1 MEQAAHFEQE
11 CDALDDLLSTLQ
23 PEEWERATLF
33 KGWTIND
40 IVTHL
45 FFWNQMAGWAMF
57 DPKTFESTLDS
68 TLAGIQKNGM
78 RATEDEWIEERGAAL
93 HKAWRS
99 HYRAVATRWAQADP
113 KARVRW
119 AGPDMSVRSSVTA
132 RQMETWS
139 HAQAVFDLLGVE
151 RKETDRIHNIVVLG
165 VNTFGWTF
173 KARQTEA
180 PGPMPHLTLIAPSGA
195 VWTFGE
201 PSETETITGQ
211 AVDFARVVTQTR
223 NVADTTLQ
231 VVGPVATA
239 WMTHAQCFAGPAN
252 EPPAPGSRHIQKKD

>member
-23 PEEWERATLF
+23 ASDWERETQF
-33 KGWTIND
+33 KGWTVND

-45 FFWNQMAGWAMF
+45 FFWNQMAGWSLF
-57 DPKTFESTLDS
+57 DPKTFESALDS
-68 TLAGIQKNGM
+68 TLAGIQKQGM
-78 RATEDEWIEERGAAL
+78 RATENEWIEERGPSL

-99 HYRAVATRWAQADP
+99 HYRAVATRWAEADP

-132 RQMETWS
+132 RQMETWA
-139 HAQAVFDLLGVE
+139 HAQAVFDCMGVVRHE
-151 RKETDRIHNIVVLG
+151 SDRIHNIVVLG

-173 KARQTEA
+173 KTRGTEP
-180 PGPMPHLTLIAPSGA
+180 PGALPHLRLTAPSGA
-195 VWTFGE
+195 VWIWGE
-201 PSETETITGQ
+201 PSDAECIVGT

-223 NVADTTLQ
+223 NVADTGLQ
-231 VVGPVATA
+231 VVGTVAAA
-239 WMTHAQCFAGPAN
+239 WMTHAQCFAGPPN
-252 EPPAPGSRHIQKKD
+252 EPPAPGSRHLQAKD